1 MYPIRNNS
9 RIFLSRQVLY
19 HNRYGKFTTRFI
31 SLYKESPLN
40 SSKHQVIDHDYDD
53 FNQELSY
60 RFFKAF
66 KDDKPIDSAKL
77 KSKDDVAEFVKQTG
91 SFKKVSISA
100 TKNLKSPPS
109 SYDLTM
115 SSLLSANLHLGH
127 STSLWNPKT
136 SPFIFG
142 IRYGINIINLDYT
155 LIYLRR
161 ACKVVKEISYNDGI
175 ILFINTRGGL
185 FSKSVINAAKRCN
198 QYQLTTRWLPGTIT
212 NSQQTLGH
220 LIPKNEN
227 DIISKTFKPDLLVL
241 LNPLENEIALEE
253 ARYGNIPTIGIV
265 DTDFDPNKVTW
276 PIPANDDSVRGVELL
291 VGILS
296 LAAKDD
302 KRMKISTKESNS
314 NFLITDVIE
323 IVNITIVIGNSDHA

>member
-1 MYPIRNNS
+1 M
-9 RIFLSRQVLY
+9 
-19 HNRYGKFTTRFI
+19 
-31 SLYKESPLN
+31 
-40 SSKHQVIDHDYDD
+40 
-53 FNQELSY
+53 Y
-60 RFFKAF
+60 RFFKAVN
-66 KDDKPIDSAKL
+66 DKPIDSAKL
-77 KSKDDVAEFVKQTG
+77 KLKDDVPEFVKQTG

-100 TKNLKSPPS
+100 TKNLESPPS
-109 SYDLTM
+109 PYDLTM

-161 ACKVVKEISYNDGI
+161 ACKAIKEISYNGGI

-185 FSKSVINAAKRCN
+185 FSNSAIKAAKRCN

-220 LIPKNEN
+220 LMPKDEH
-227 DIISKTFKPDLLVL
+227 DVISKVFKPDLLVL

-253 ARYGNIPTIGIV
+253 ARYGNIPTIGVI

-276 PIPANDDSVRGVELL
+276 PIPANDDSVRGIELL
-291 VGILS
+291 VGVLS
-296 LAAKDD
+296 LAAKDGLIQR
-302 KRMKISTKESNS
+302 KLMLNKIQKERKKGR
-314 NFLITDVIE
+314 VIY
-323 IVNITIVIGNSDHA
+323 DHTG

>member
-40 SSKHQVIDHDYDD
+40 I
-53 FNQELSY
+53 
-60 RFFKAF
+60 
-66 KDDKPIDSAKL
+66 
-77 KSKDDVAEFVKQTG
+77 AEFVKQTG

-296 LAAKDD
+296 LAAKDGLVQRKLMMD
-302 KRMKISTKESNS
+302 KIQKERKQAR
-314 NFLITDVIE
+314 VIYDH
-323 IVNITIVIGNSDHA
+323 TI

>member
-1 MYPIRNNS
+1 MYSIQSLRNNS
-9 RIFLSRQVLY
+9 RAFLSQVLY
-19 HNRYGKFTTRFI
+19 HNRYGKFTISTRFI
-31 SLYKESPLN
+31 SSLYKDLPLN
-40 SSKHQVIDHDYDD
+40 SSKQQVIDHDYDD
-53 FNQELSY
+53 FKQELSY

-66 KDDKPIDSAKL
+66 DDKPIDSAKL
-77 KSKDDVAEFVKQTG
+77 KLKDDVPEFVKQTG

-100 TKNLKSPPS
+100 TKNLESPPS
-109 SYDLTM
+109 PYDLTM

-161 ACKVVKEISYNDGI
+161 ACKVMKEISYNGGI

-185 FSKSVINAAKRCN
+185 FSRSVIKAAKRCN

-227 DIISKTFKPDLLVL
+227 DVISKTFKPDLLVL

-265 DTDFDPNKVTW
+265 DTDFDPSKVTW
-276 PIPANDDSVRGVELL
+276 PIPANDDSVRGIELL
-291 VGILS
+291 AGILS
-296 LAAKDD
+296 LAARDGLVQRKLMLD
-302 KRMKISTKESNS
+302 KIQKERKQAR
-314 NFLITDVIE
+314 VIYGH
-323 IVNITIVIGNSDHA
+323 TI